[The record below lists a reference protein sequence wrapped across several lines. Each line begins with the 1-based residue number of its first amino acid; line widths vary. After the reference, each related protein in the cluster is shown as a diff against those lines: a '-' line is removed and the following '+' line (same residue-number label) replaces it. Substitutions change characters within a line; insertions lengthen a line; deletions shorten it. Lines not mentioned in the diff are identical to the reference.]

1 MIFPLDCIPCFLRGA
16 LEAARFATS
25 DVEMHAEVMQEALQV
40 LTDNSDQ
47 PATVLGQRIH
57 RRLRE
62 LTGIADPYLDAKRRF
77 TTLAMALVPELR
89 AELSRVEDPFAY
101 AVRLAIAGN
110 IIDLGANGNLSE
122 VEVNL
127 SLRRVLS
134 EPFNG
139 DLARFHRTL
148 LVSERILYL
157 ADNAGEIVFDRLL
170 IEQLPPGHVTVA
182 VRGGPI
188 LNDATIADAA
198 AAGLDQFATVIDN
211 GSDAPGTIL
220 DDCSAA
226 FRNVFNRADVIIAK
240 GQGNYETLCRASAN
254 IFFLLKVKCPLV
266 AAQTGLS
273 IGTQALIASAT
284 GKRHPAEIAKISE
297 VCKHSG

>member
-1 MIFPLDCIPCFLRGA
+1 MLLPIAKESGGSHMIFPLDCIPCFLRGA

-188 LNDATIADAA
+188 LNDATM
-198 AAGLDQFATVIDN
+198 
-211 GSDAPGTIL
+211 P
-220 DDCSAA
+220 
-226 FRNVFNRADVIIAK
+226 
-240 GQGNYETLCRASAN
+240 
-254 IFFLLKVKCPLV
+254 LLPV
-266 AAQTGLS
+266 S
-273 IGTQALIASAT
+273 ISSQ
-284 GKRHPAEIAKISE
+284 P
-297 VCKHSG
+297 